1 MADKDLTTAALT
13 STTDFYALLSLEP
26 SAQPSQ
32 ITSAYR
38 RTALKYHPDKLSTT
52 ATPQERISAAEKFH
66 LLQIAH
72 DVLSD
77 PTTRELYDHARK
89 GREAKIAREAELGGR
104 RREMVRELRAREA
117 GAVNGKRKREE
128 AEGEEREFERELAR
142 LAEDGRRRRVE
153 RGEVLRQEAEEAQ
166 KREAEGDEGAVATAA
181 NGVDGSNGR
190 AGVSTNGASHSDAHT
205 HTAGIET
212 LPPEISRTITC
223 RFPVAEATAHLTS
236 PQLKDLFSQFGEID
250 HLILSTKKI
259 KPPGA
264 KHRIPYTIAV
274 ILYVS
279 VVSAHAAVT
288 EFPLLKKREPEAW
301 GLIEEVDWA
310 GGKEPEGVPNSAS
323 STATAAAAAV
333 VEEGIRSEP
342 AAATFSRTKIKLPD
356 NEANGHAKS
365 APSFSS
371 FKTGANGAATVSS
384 SGASADEVMLMR
396 LKNAERRRMEAK
408 IRKEEEEAAAAAGV
422 AGGSGSQHGTGTR
435 AKGAVEV

>member
-13 STTDFYALLSLEP
+13 STTDFYALLSLSP

-52 ATPQERISAAEKFH
+52 ATSLEKSSAAEKFH

-77 PTTRELYDHARK
+77 PTTRELYDHARR
-89 GREAKIAREAELGGR
+89 GREAKIAKEAELGGR
-104 RREMVRELRAREA
+104 RREMVQELRRREA

-128 AEGEEREFERELAR
+128 EEGEERAFERELAR

-153 RGEVLRQEAEEAQ
+153 RGEVLRREAEEAQ
-166 KREAEGDEGAVATAA
+166 KREEEGDEGAVATAA
-181 NGVDGSNGR
+181 GGVNGSNGR
-190 AGVSTNGASHSDAHT
+190 TGVSSNGASHSDTNT

-223 RFPVAEATAHLTS
+223 RFPIAEATTHLTS
-236 PQLKDLFSQFGEID
+236 PKLKDLFSQFGEID

-259 KPPGA
+259 KLSGA
-264 KHRIPYTIAV
+264 KHRIPYTIAM
-274 ILYVS
+274 ILYTS

-288 EFPLLKKREPEAW
+288 DFPSQRRQEPEVW

-310 GGKEPEGVPNSAS
+310 GGKEPESVPNSAS
-323 STATAAAAAV
+323 STAKTAAAAIV
-333 VEEGIRSEP
+333 DEEVRSAS
-342 AAATFSRTKIKLPD
+342 AAAAFSRTKTKLD
-356 NEANGHAKS
+356 DKDSGHARG

-371 FKTGANGAATVSS
+371 FKTGANGAAAASG

-408 IRKEEEEAAAAAGV
+408 IRKEEEEAAAAGV
-422 AGGSGSQHGTGTR
+422 DGGSVSQRDTGTR
-435 AKGAVEV
+435 EEGAVEV